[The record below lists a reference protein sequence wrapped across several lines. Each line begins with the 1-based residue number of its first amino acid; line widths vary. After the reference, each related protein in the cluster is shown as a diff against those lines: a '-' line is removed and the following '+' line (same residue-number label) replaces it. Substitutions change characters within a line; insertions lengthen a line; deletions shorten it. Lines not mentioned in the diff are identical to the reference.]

1 MEVPSRKDSYMM
13 EINRERNCY
22 TCGGFGYIAHHC
34 RNRGR
39 GRLIEGR
46 RMEYGEGR
54 IEEIHN
60 NMNNLKGVK
69 NLELLN

>member
-39 GRLIEGR
+39 ERLIEGR